1 MSKNSEVIKR
11 RKSESPEFKQAFEDE
26 QAKLDFADLLFELR
40 EQTGLNQTAFAKK
53 VNKSRST
60 IARIE
65 SARMEPSFSMLE
77 DIAQALGETH
87 RNQFCRCKST
97 SRREISQIVAKILY

>member
-60 IARIE
+60 IARAMATLFFMPPLI
-65 SARMEPSFSMLE
+65 SA
-77 DIAQALGETH
+77 G
-87 RNQFCRCKST
+87 
-97 SRREISQIVAKILY
+97 